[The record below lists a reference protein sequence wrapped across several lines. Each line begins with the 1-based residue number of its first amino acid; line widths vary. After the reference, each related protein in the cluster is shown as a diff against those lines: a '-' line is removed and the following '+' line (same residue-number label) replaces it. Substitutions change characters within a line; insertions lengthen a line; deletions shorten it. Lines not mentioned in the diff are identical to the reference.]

1 MTRGRAVPLFHNF
14 LRSRFKTRNYL
25 IMIDCRKFTEV
36 AEKALEGS
44 QLFVVEC
51 TCSPANEVE
60 LLIDSDSFV
69 SIDDCVALSRTIE
82 AAFDRDVE
90 DFSLTVASAGIGSEL
105 KHIRQYR
112 KLTGKPVEV
121 LLKNGTKILATLDAA
136 DEESV
141 TLSYDERVAV
151 EGKKRKETVHTVKT
165 YRLDEVKYTKEYLDY
180 K

>member
-1 MTRGRAVPLFHNF
+1 
-14 LRSRFKTRNYL
+14 
-25 IMIDCRKFTEV
+25 MIDCRKFIEV

-44 QLFVVEC
+44 QLFVVDC
-51 TCSPANEVE
+51 VCSPSNEVE
-60 LLIDSDSFV
+60 LLIDSDTFV
-69 SIDDCVALSRTIE
+69 SIDDCAALSRTVE

-105 KHIRQYR
+105 KNIRQFR

-121 LLKNGTKILATLDAA
+121 LLKNGIKILAALDAA
-136 DEESV
+136 DEESI

-151 EGKKRKETVHTVKT
+151 EGKKRKELVHTVKT
-165 YRLDEVKYTKEYLDY
+165 FTFDEIKYTKEYLDY